1 MFRISGH
8 FDGNTILCSNHSKE
22 QHAPQ
27 QYSTNENPSLS
38 RNNFLANLMHGH
50 SDSRWSGS
58 SLPEITE
65 QRIFHVLFYCEQIRL
80 KCIINCIYPSW
91 LNFYEYYLCIF
102 LAKSYIV
109 YKNMNFIHL
118 LLSQFFTVIFHFRT
132 SNSLQ
137 NYQNFLSWSRNVI
150 MFSKRSKGLLA

>member
-1 MFRISGH
+1 MSEHLVFWV
-8 FDGNTILCSNHSKE
+8 
-22 QHAPQ
+22 
-27 QYSTNENPSLS
+27 
-38 RNNFLANLMHGH
+38 FLAH
-50 SDSRWSGS
+50 SLILSCLHHVLYISVSYFSCFKPIVFVLQVIRINIIIIS

-80 KCIINCIYPSW
+80 KCITNCIYPSW
-91 LNFYEYYLCIF
+91 LNFEEYYFCIF
-102 LAKSYIV
+102 VAKSYIV

-150 MFSKRSKGLLA
+150 MISKRSKGLLA